1 MGIAMAIGGELTEA
15 RLKAL
20 IKLNG
25 GSNSMPK
32 TDMIGKGEAVG
43 KSCYVVA
50 LVGVLRA
57 RHGNDYSKVVELLEA
72 ELSRGKGKKGF
83 KVVEH
88 I

>member
-32 TDMIGKGEAVG
+32 TDMIGKGAVG

-72 ELSRGKGKKGF
+72 ELSKGKRKKGF

>member
-32 TDMIGKGEAVG
+32 TDMIGKGAVG